1 MNQFGKVA
9 VLMGGFSS
17 ERGISLISGQAIV
30 DALRSKGVDAHPFDP
45 AQTELAEL
53 KKQGFDIAFNILH
66 GTYGEDGTVQGALEA
81 LGVPYTGCGVLA
93 SALGMDKY
101 RCKLIWSALG
111 LPIPPF
117 VVLHDN
123 SNFTEVEQQ
132 LGLSLI
138 HISEP

>member
-17 ERGISLISGQAIV
+17 EREISLISGQAIV

-45 AQTELAEL
+45 AQTELAKL

-101 RCKLIWSALG
+101 PVSYTHL
-111 LPIPPF
+111 
-117 VVLHDN
+117 
-123 SNFTEVEQQ
+123 
-132 LGLSLI
+132 
-138 HISEP
+138 